1 MPAPKVSEEEFIKLF
16 KDYASPARVA
26 EIIGT
31 DVRAVH
37 YRRRSIEKKRGIDLL
52 ALSPPQKTLQDEL
65 NKKLGVKIPRS
76 LFLEVENGTVIVASD
91 CHYWP
96 GEPTLAHKA
105 LVKLTKELKPKAVI
119 LNGDVLDGA
128 RISRHDP
135 LYGTNPPTVK
145 QEIDVCVERLGE
157 IEKAYNNAALI
168 WLYGNHDT
176 RLWRYIHMNAPE
188 VSGMPGTDIFD
199 YFPGWRHSYI
209 LDINNNT
216 IVKHRWHNGV
226 HATYN
231 NVLKG
236 FGHNIV
242 TGHLHRL
249 CVTPWNGYNNSGR
262 RYGVDT
268 GTLAEPS
275 DECFA
280 YLEGNPTPWGS
291 GFVVLTFR
299 DHQLVH
305 PEICEVANGA
315 AWFRG
320 EKVL

>member
-1 MPAPKVSEEEFIKLF
+1 VPAPKVSEEEFIKLF

>member
-1 MPAPKVSEEEFIKLF
+1 VPAPKVSEEEFIKLF
-16 KDYASPARVA
+16 NDYASPARVA
-26 EIIGT
+26 EVLGT

-37 YRRRSIEKKRGIDLL
+37 YRRRSIEKRRGIDLL

>member
-1 MPAPKVSEEEFIKLF
+1 VPAPKVSEEEFIKLF
-16 KDYASPARVA
+16 NDYASPARVA
-26 EIIGT
+26 EVLGT

-37 YRRRSIEKKRGIDLL
+37 YRRRSIEKRRGIDLL

-216 IVKHRWHNGV
+216 IVKHRWHNGI

-236 FGHNIV
+236 GRNIV

-249 CVTPWNGYNNSGR
+249 CITPWGDYNGR
-262 RYGVDT
+262 RYGIDS
-268 GTLAEPS
+268 GTLAEPE
-275 DECFA
+275 DESFA
-280 YLEGNPTPWGS
+280 YLEGNPTPWAS

-305 PEICEVANGA
+305 PEVCEVANGA